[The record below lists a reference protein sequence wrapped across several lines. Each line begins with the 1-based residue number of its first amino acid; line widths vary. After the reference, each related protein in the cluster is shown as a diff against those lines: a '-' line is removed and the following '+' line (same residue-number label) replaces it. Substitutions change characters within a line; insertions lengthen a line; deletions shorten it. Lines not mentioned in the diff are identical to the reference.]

1 MRLGYTVLLEWGNSI
16 YTTNGIDKEILR
28 NTLIEDMFFKTES
41 NTSYL
46 EMLSPIASKRKFYNG
61 NYDALLGK
69 ISNFNWSFNPDGSY
83 SIELT
88 IISLGDVV
96 ESLKSNLAI
105 DQKTQKFFDN
115 LTTPTPDP
123 ATDPPE
129 ETIDE
134 EDTQT
139 DIITAMLSIYK
150 YVNIER
156 TDQGPINIITA
167 ETAPEKYK
175 FVGRF
180 LSTTQ
185 EGNPN
190 NINGSKTTYKH
201 TLTYTT
207 QNSVD
212 NQVKLDEMVMKSQ
225 IYNVPLPQDLQ
236 EDIWENIKIF
246 GAALLM
252 SNGVDLSGTVL
263 NKVLTKEDGPAPN
276 TTKAI
281 YEQEYN
287 SIDGNIKEQIKDF
300 KKEILKKIKQEIS
313 DDYPILWDDQ
323 IIGENQ
329 DLLPNPLSDSF
340 VSNDAFKLND
350 KDKNH
355 YLRFGAL
362 LTFLKNNVIPITNG
376 NKNIPLFN
384 IDDNDDNS
392 FMYSLPNQISLDP
405 RVCLVRNDKFNTIKN
420 GITQVFPEL
429 DPFKL
434 HDTKNNKKEYE
445 QNIAYPLNIYL
456 NFNFIKECL
465 ATDKKGNVS
474 VFNFLSNICTGLNK
488 ALGGINQLE
497 PVMDEETNYLRIID
511 SRSIPGT
518 TNKQNPGKYELQIYG
533 YNKEDG
539 INKISSRI
547 KNNYISNFVRKID
560 LRTTITPDY
569 ATMITIGAT
578 AGGYVK
584 GTEATAFSKWNTG
597 LVDRFKEKFTSPSKV
612 AAINEDEPK
621 NLYLD
626 NFLLGKG
633 KHSRYGFTGLSPH
646 NNPQFQFSDNFIE
659 KNISTVTEYYK
670 WLIAKNAE
678 GKDISG
684 GTIGFIPFRLNLTL
698 DGISGIKIYNV
709 LHVNTEFLPRA
720 YGKTVDLIVTGVSHR
735 LNDNDWETSIETTV
749 MPKIGAII
757 DTEITIEDVQNLLNN
772 ATTKKKGADII
783 PKDPNK
789 LCGLA
794 NAKNVNTVYPKS
806 VKWQGGKA
814 PVIVTPTKSPS
825 VTINLK
831 NVPKVARISTT
842 YTSKQ
847 VIEGA
852 KKALNRMAPSA
863 SDKYKKL
870 IITSALTVAIKEQS
884 LKGFNNNLT
893 GVEASG
899 FKLFTKDEVVG
910 KVILP
915 EGQGTGK
922 IKEYYAFKDLS
933 SGLVPV
939 ISKILERNM
948 FATGGTANE
957 FAWRYFRD
965 WNGYGGRTTEH
976 YALPS
981 NQKSKAGVSGYDSD
995 DCKIISGIESA
1006 YDKAAAYVKQY
1017 Y

>member
-1 MRLGYTVLLEWGNSI
+1 MAIIGQEVEAYVAAQIEARQNLHGSGVGHTGTFRTDKQINLLNSNTSWIKLASGTSIISGSEGIKRLTEINLSPELTGTKLAKQNILFSGTSKLVDGKLEQALGFLPREANSSYTYGSFGFSPMAGIESADIKTLTRGSIKKATVKLTANNKQQFDIIDLLYMRLGYTVLLEWGNSI
-16 YTTNGIDKEILR
+16 YTTNGTDKNILR

-105 DQKTQKFFDN
+105 DQKTQKFLDN
-115 LTTPTPDP
+115 LTTINPDP
-123 ATDPPE
+123 ATEPPE
-129 ETIDE
+129 ETMDE
-134 EDTQT
+134 EETQT

-150 YVNIER
+150 YVNIGR
-156 TDQGPINIITA
+156 TDQDPINIITA
-167 ETAPEKYK
+167 ETSPEKYK

-185 EGNPN
+185 EGNPAN
-190 NINGSKTTYKH
+190 VNGSITTYKH
-201 TLTYTT
+201 TLTYTS
-207 QNSVD
+207 QYSVD
-212 NQVKLDEMVMKSQ
+212 NQLTIDRITKKAQIIPISQ
-225 IYNVPLPQDLQ
+225 ELE
-236 EDIWENIKIF
+236 EDIWETIKI
-246 GAALLM
+246 GGALLLM
-252 SNGVDLSGTVL
+252 NTGIDPSGAVL
-263 NKVLTKEDGPAPN
+263 KEVLTEEKGPAPN
-276 TTKAI
+276 TTQAI
-281 YEQEYN
+281 KTQTYN
-287 SIDGNIKEQIKDF
+287 SIDGRLSDQIKE
-300 KKEILKKIKQEIS
+300 KKRKILSEIKQEKKIS

-323 IIGENQ
+323 IIGENKA
-329 DLLPNPLSDSF
+329 LIPNPLSDSF
-340 VSNDAFKLND
+340 TSNDAFKLND

-355 YLRFGAL
+355 YLRFGSL

-376 NKNIPLFN
+376 NKNIPLFR
-384 IDDNDDNS
+384 IDDDDATS

-569 ATMITIGAT
+569 ATMITIGST

-597 LVDRFKEKFTSPSKV
+597 LTDRFKEKFTSPSKV
-612 AAINEDEPK
+612 AVINEDEPK
-621 NLYLD
+621 NSYLD
-626 NFLLGKG
+626 TFLLGKG
-633 KHSRYGFTGLSPH
+633 RYLRYGFTGLSPH
-646 NNPQFQFSDNFIE
+646 NNPQFQFSDNIIE

-670 WLIAKNAE
+670 WLIAKSAE
-678 GKDISG
+678 GKDVSG

-757 DTEITIEDVQNLLNN
+757 DSNITIEDVQNLLKKEIKNTPKQKGSTVGILGEN
-772 ATTKKKGADII
+772 ATASDLTPGAFTLQQI
-783 PKDPNK
+783 KQMT
-789 LCGLA
+789 A
-794 NAKNVNTVYPKS
+794 NA
-806 VKWQGGKA
+806 
-814 PVIVTPTKSPS
+814 
-825 VTINLK
+825 LK
-831 NVPKVARISTT
+831 
-842 YTSKQ
+842 
-847 VIEGA
+847 
-852 KKALNRMAPSA
+852 
-863 SDKYKKL
+863 
-870 IITSALTVAIKEQS
+870 
-884 LKGFNNNLT
+884 
-893 GVEASG
+893 
-899 FKLFTKDEVVG
+899 
-910 KVILP
+910 
-915 EGQGTGK
+915 
-922 IKEYYAFKDLS
+922 
-933 SGLVPV
+933 
-939 ISKILERNM
+939 
-948 FATGGTANE
+948 
-957 FAWRYFRD
+957 
-965 WNGYGGRTTEH
+965 
-976 YALPS
+976 
-981 NQKSKAGVSGYDSD
+981 
-995 DCKIISGIESA
+995 
-1006 YDKAAAYVKQY
+1006 
-1017 Y
+1017 